1 MVSGTGRLF
10 QEGLGFSAC
19 GSSGL
24 CLGGGLELKFYYS
37 YFLNGKEERRW
48 KTLDLMTLV
57 SGPLLG
63 CGLVGLCV
71 VVSLGLGWVIE
82 NKHCFIHYF

>member
-1 MVSGTGRLF
+1 MWLCWPMSGRGAGAEVLLF
-10 QEGLGFSAC
+10 IIS
-19 GSSGL
+19 
-24 CLGGGLELKFYYS
+24 KW
-37 YFLNGKEERRW
+37 KRR
-48 KTLDLMTLV
+48 KKMETLDLMTLV

-82 NKHCFIHYF
+82 NRHCFIHYFRKLH